1 MFTGNTVL
9 TFWAGSTS
17 SLYFG
22 TSEAFKQFVAE
33 ARLFFLSIAKNDYAI
48 IDDNQSMEVSM
59 YNKDGTRPGEGLNM
73 VLKINN
79 TDVKIPISDLFGTE
93 VASNGMYN
101 LNMEIMYVPSIGKN
115 NVLYLGTNGI
125 QSKELTIDFEQ
136 KAMTIT
142 DKSSEPE

>member
-22 TSEAFKQFVAE
+22 TARAFNQFVAE
-33 ARLFFLSIAKNDYAI
+33 AKLFFNSSASFNATIT
-48 IDDNQSMEVSM
+48 DDDKSMEVSVSE
-59 YNKDGTRPGEGLNM
+59 RPGEGLNM

-79 TDVKIPISDLFGTE
+79 TDVKIPISDLFDTKP
-93 VASNGMYN
+93 ASNGKYP
-101 LNMEIMYVPSIGKN
+101 LNMEIMYVSSISPN

-136 KAMTIT
+136 QAMTIT
-142 DKSSEPE
+142 DKPEEPE